1 MTIKTLTKSLLY
13 CLQENFDHTRI
24 DNILHFL
31 FKTLPYGRKSMNF
44 CCYSSEF
51 QFVQLVLL
59 VAQRVNCLSAP
70 RETWVQSPGE
80 GNVNSLQYFC
90 LEKPMDIGA
99 W

>member
-1 MTIKTLTKSLLY
+1 
-13 CLQENFDHTRI
+13 
-24 DNILHFL
+24 
-31 FKTLPYGRKSMNF
+31 MNF

-59 VAQRVNCLSAP
+59 VAEGKLSVCTL
-70 RETWVQSPGE
+70 EGLGSIPGE